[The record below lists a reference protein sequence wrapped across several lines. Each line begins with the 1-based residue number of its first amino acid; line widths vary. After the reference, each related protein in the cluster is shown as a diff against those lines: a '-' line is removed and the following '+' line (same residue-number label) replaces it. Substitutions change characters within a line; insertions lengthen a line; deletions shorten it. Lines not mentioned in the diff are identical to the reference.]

1 MESPVTHKEK
11 MTIPKAAGMSESE
24 EKQQLPGHAERLIS
38 LAEKTFGR
46 RDLANRWL
54 NQPHPLSWGRCPITL
69 VSGTTEQRK
78 IFELLLEID
87 KNILAADPEPES
99 SAHSNEIPAGGFKIG
114 SELARLGTE
123 VGGID
128 IEFSRIH
135 PPTDPSEYLRA
146 FFQHLNKLKPI
157 QSWDRARSH
166 AITYEKDSIFVLISV
181 GDFRRKVTLKD
192 LDRDPA
198 AAADRVMQAWKKVK
212 NNDDITEFE

>member
-1 MESPVTHKEK
+1 M
-11 MTIPKAAGMSESE
+11 IPKAAGMSRSE
-24 EKQQLPGHAERLIS
+24 EKQQLPSPAERLIG
-38 LAEKTFGR
+38 LAEKTFGSR
-46 RDLANRWL
+46 ELANRWL
-54 NQPHPLSWGRCPITL
+54 NQPHPRSWDCSPITL
-69 VSGTTEQRK
+69 ASGTTEQRK

-87 KNILAADPEPES
+87 KNIFVTDPEPES

-128 IEFSRIH
+128 IEFSRMP

-166 AITYEKDSIFVLISV
+166 AITYQKDSICVLISV
-181 GDFRRKVTLKD
+181 GDFRRKVSLKD
-192 LDRDPA
+192 LDRDPT

-212 NNDDITEFE
+212 NNDDIAEFE